1 MRADFCELG
10 LRQHD
15 SSDMDAVDRPGAA
28 GRRRRQA
35 RDEYYFCEE
44 SVKRNG
50 HGLCLYALGSFLG
63 GTAYGGF
70 SKLTRKQSFRYR
82 GTVARKATNAHIVL

>member
-15 SSDMDAVDRPGAA
+15 SSDMDAVDRPG
-28 GRRRRQA
+28 GTHA
-35 RDEYYFCEE
+35 RDEYYYCEE

-50 HGLCLYALGSFLG
+50 HGLCLYLGSFLG
-63 GTAYGGF
+63 GTTYGGF
-70 SKLTRKQSFRYR
+70 SKLTREQSFRYR